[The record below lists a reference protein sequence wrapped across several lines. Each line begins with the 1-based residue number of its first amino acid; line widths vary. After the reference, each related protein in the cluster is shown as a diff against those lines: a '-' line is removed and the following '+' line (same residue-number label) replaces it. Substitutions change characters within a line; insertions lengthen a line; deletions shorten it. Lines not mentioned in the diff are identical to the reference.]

1 MVYWDHSVLG
11 KILADTLGKHFVEVQ
26 DDSTSYITYLVFL
39 TFGMGLPDET
49 IL

>member
-1 MVYWDHSVLG
+1 MLLTYLLLQAH
-11 KILADTLGKHFVEVQ
+11 LGKHFVEVQ